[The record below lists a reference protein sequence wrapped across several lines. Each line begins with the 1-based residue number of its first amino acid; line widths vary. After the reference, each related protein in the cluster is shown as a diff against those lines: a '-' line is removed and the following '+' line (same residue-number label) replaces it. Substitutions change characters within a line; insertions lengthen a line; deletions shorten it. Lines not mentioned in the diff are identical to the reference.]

1 MRHVMICC
9 VAGLAI
15 LWAGNV
21 GLAKDRT
28 ERREQRKITRE
39 DKQEHQ
45 KPMAMTPQQRKAIAV
60 RVRKAIDKDLASLRR
75 MRETAVG
82 EKATGTV
89 AEIDKA
95 IAAKEKQSKR
105 LTSLGQ
111 KWKAGRKGEAAK
123 GDQSQSK
130 SKAGHRKHRKS
141 ERS

>member
-15 LWAGNV
+15 LWASNV

-28 ERREQRKITRE
+28 ERREQRKTMRE
-39 DKQEHQ
+39 DKQGHQ
-45 KPMAMTPQQRKAIAV
+45 KVRAMTPQQRKAMA
-60 RVRKAIDKDLASLRR
+60 VRKAIDKDLASLRK

-111 KWKAGRKGEAAK
+111 RPKAGRKGEAAK
-123 GDQSQSK
+123 GNQSQGEG
-130 SKAGHRKHRKS
+130 KAGHRKHKKS
-141 ERS
+141 EK

>member
-21 GLAKDRT
+21 GSAKDRT

-39 DKQEHQ
+39 DKQGHQ
-45 KPMAMTPQQRKAIAV
+45 KLRAMTPQQRKAIAV
-60 RVRKAIDKDLASLRR
+60 RVRKAIDKDLASLRQ

-105 LTSLGQ
+105 LTGLGQ
-111 KWKAGRKGEAAK
+111 KPKAGRKGEVAK
-123 GDQSQSK
+123 GNQSQGK
-130 SKAGHRKHRKS
+130 GKAGHRKQKKS
-141 ERS
+141 EK

>member
-1 MRHVMICC
+1 MKHVMICC

-39 DKQEHQ
+39 DKQGHQ
-45 KPMAMTPQQRKAIAV
+45 KLRAMTQQQRQAIAV
-60 RVRKAIDKDLASLRR
+60 RVRKAIDEDLASLRQ

-111 KWKAGRKGEAAK
+111 KWKAGHKGGAAK
-123 GDQSQSK
+123 GDQSQGK
-130 SKAGHRKHRKS
+130 DKAGQRKHKKS
-141 ERS
+141 EK

>member
-39 DKQEHQ
+39 DKQGHQ
-45 KPMAMTPQQRKAIAV
+45 KLRARTPQQRKAVAV
-60 RVRKAIDKDLASLRR
+60 GIRKAIDKDLASLRQ
-75 MRETAVG
+75 MRQTAVG

-105 LTSLGQ
+105 LTSLVP
-111 KWKAGRKGEAAK
+111 KWKAGRKGEEAK
-123 GDQSQSK
+123 GDQSQGK
-130 SKAGHRKHRKS
+130 AKAGHKKHRKS
-141 ERS
+141 GK